1 MVPTFEKFHY
11 IGIGKII
18 NYIKINLLQ
27 PLKNFMTLLL
37 TLVADL
43 ACDQGG
49 MCPPSILEK
58 IYYPGIYPLKL
69 SILHNFHSIFSLLS
83 LRLSLWIFTVA
94 PSSFSS
100 SSSFV
105 SSSSLPT
112 RLIFDIFQAYK
123 LSGNNPPTFIL
134 LQPRG
139 SPYTILFTFHFLHFT
154 FLNVFCF
161 IFFLFFN

>member
-1 MVPTFEKFHY
+1 MRGARDTIF
-11 IGIGKII
+11 
-18 NYIKINLLQ
+18 
-27 PLKNFMTLLL
+27 TLISSQENICYNIH
-37 TLVADL
+37 TTCNQWRIQLVTRV
-43 ACDQGG
+43 GT
-49 MCPPSILEK
+49 CPPSILEK

-112 RLIFDIFQAYK
+112 RLTFDIFQAYK

-139 SPYTILFTFHFLHFT
+139 SPYTILFTFCILL